1 MTSFWLVALALAVA
15 ASAFVLLPLF
25 LKREGASADRERINV
40 GLYEERLS
48 ELETQFNDG
57 EIAENDFVQLRTEL
71 QQNLLVDTREE
82 SGHFSSSAGIGKLPV
97 ALAILV
103 PVFAFF
109 AYADFGLSWGALTD
123 LEISR
128 ELKNDNP
135 HGSGTLLS
143 TVEKLAKSLERQPDN
158 HEGMFMLAQSYL
170 KLSEYE
176 KAAGAFL
183 KLLTIYSEDS
193 SLASYYAESLFLADG
208 RKITPRVEAAIA
220 KTLALNPHDLNM
232 LEIKG
237 MDAFVKGELEISI
250 EYFTKALVT
259 ADGPRAELIRKGMA
273 RVEVQL
279 AQVPGSAIR
288 QALDKPVIAANI
300 KNRVIQVLVEVS
312 DSVEVD
318 SDSLVFIFARAVSGP
333 PMPLAVQKLNVAG
346 LPTLVKLDESMAM
359 MKGMGLADFDQVQ
372 VVARISSSGLANA
385 SPDDYEA
392 RSANID
398 LTESV
403 PVIKLKIE
411 KKIRD
416 QKI

>member
-25 LKREGASADRERINV
+25 LKREGLSGDRERINV

-71 QQNLLVDTREE
+71 QQNLLVDTGEE
-82 SGHFSSSAGIGKLPV
+82 SGHFSSSAGIGRLPF

-123 LEISR
+123 LEISQA
-128 ELKNDNP
+128 LKADDTN
-135 HGSGTLLS
+135 GSGTLLS
-143 TVEKLAKSLERQPDN
+143 TVEKLAKSLEQQPDN

-170 KLSEYE
+170 TLSEYE

-183 KLLTIYSEDS
+183 KLLAIYSEDS

-208 RKITPRVEAAIA
+208 RKITPRVEAAIE
-220 KTLALNPHDLNM
+220 KTLELNPHDLNM

-237 MDAFVKGELEISI
+237 MDAFIEGELEIAL

-259 ADGPRAELIRKGMA
+259 ADGPRAELISKAMA

-279 AQVPGSAIR
+279 GQVPGSAIR
-288 QALDKPVIAANI
+288 QALDKPAVAANI

-318 SDSLVFIFARAVSGP
+318 SDSLVFVFARAVSGP